1 MSNRIMA
8 VSLMTLTNYL
18 RFEEE
23 ACFDTVFVASRTPKL
38 ASRAHTMSVDGASE
52 MKSADNFLLEEYQR
66 ILGQQKSG
74 VLESIW
80 ANF

>member
-23 ACFDTVFVASRTPKL
+23 ACFDTVFVASKTPKL
-38 ASRAHTMSVDGASE
+38 AIRAHTMSVDGASE